1 MAWTRLILCQLF
13 IVKNESLMF
22 STYSPSDP
30 SPAFADLIS
39 FSPDLT
45 SLEFG
50 RRPHFM
56 SHVYCVDKKANT
68 RSLEAVE
75 VFLLTEIL
83 TLLPECSS
91 SWEMRLPFSVILNT
105 GIPFSASKVK
115 EKLRQRILEG
125 KCFCHLLYQNPS
137 VEDNKSDSEFCWRF
151 ER

>member
-1 MAWTRLILCQLF
+1 MSVV
-13 IVKNESLMF
+13 IVKNESFMF

-75 VFLLTEIL
+75 VFLITEIL
-83 TLLPECSS
+83 TLL
-91 SWEMRLPFSVILNT
+91 
-105 GIPFSASKVK
+105 
-115 EKLRQRILEG
+115 
-125 KCFCHLLYQNPS
+125 
-137 VEDNKSDSEFCWRF
+137 
-151 ER
+151 

>member
-13 IVKNESLMF
+13 IVKNESFMF

-83 TLLPECSS
+83 TLLWVFLVLRNAIAFLSDTEH
-91 SWEMRLPFSVILNT
+91 RNTIFSEQSQREISPHNT
-105 GIPFSASKVK
+105 
-115 EKLRQRILEG
+115 
-125 KCFCHLLYQNPS
+125 
-137 VEDNKSDSEFCWRF
+137 
-151 ER
+151 